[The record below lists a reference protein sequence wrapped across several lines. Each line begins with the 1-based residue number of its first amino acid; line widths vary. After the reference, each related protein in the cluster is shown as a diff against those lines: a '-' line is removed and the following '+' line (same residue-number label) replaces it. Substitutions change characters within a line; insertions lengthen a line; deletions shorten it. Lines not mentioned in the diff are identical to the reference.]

1 MSKIYLL
8 KSNLQDYSC
17 FIHSTKEKTIRM
29 LALRQDWKSFGDDYQ
44 VPKLILQSNDYGR
57 KNYHFDISG
66 STSPFFIFSQKAAD
80 VLASVLRSRGQFLE
94 VSTPSKRKK
103 FISYYPTN
111 PLPNCLDMEKSK
123 YREFENGLMID
134 KCILVSKNITDE
146 YLFTLDSWE
155 SGIHIFVTD
164 KFRRLVEDNF
174 LAGFDFSKEVEIS

>member
-1 MSKIYLL
+1 MGKIYLL

-17 FIHSTKEKTIRM
+17 FIHSTKKQTIRM

-44 VPKLILQSNDYGR
+44 VPELILQSNDYGR

-80 VLASVLRSRGQFLE
+80 VLASVLEPRGQFLE
-94 VSTPSKRKK
+94 ISTESKRKK
-103 FISYYPTN
+103 FIGYYPTN

-134 KCILVSKNITDE
+134 KCVLVSKNITDE
-146 YLFTLDSWE
+146 YLFTLESKQ
-155 SGIHIFVTD
+155 SGILVFVTD

-174 LAGFDFSKEVEIS
+174 LAGFDFSREVEVL